1 MNGNAA
7 YQQYKQVQV
16 KTANKEKLLIMLY
29 EGCIKFLRLAKK
41 SVEKEN
47 IENANKFIIR
57 SQDIIRE
64 LMNTLDREK
73 GGEVA
78 DNLLNLYDFMNRQLI
93 EANVNKDIEK
103 IKTVENLMLEL
114 LDSWK
119 QIVNGNNE
127 EPNQEDINIKG

>member
-1 MNGNAA
+1 VPNTA
-7 YQQYKQVQV
+7 YKKYKQVQV
-16 KTANKEKLLIMLY
+16 KTANREKLLIMLY
-29 EGCIKFLRLAKK
+29 QGCVKFLRLAKK
-41 SVEKEN
+41 S
-47 IENANKFIIR
+47 IEDEDIEGANNYIIR

-64 LMNTLDREK
+64 LMGTLDREK

-78 DNLLNLYDFMNRQLI
+78 DNLYSLYDFMNRQLI

-127 EPNQEDINIKG
+127 EPNQEDINLKG